1 MTTVKYF
8 IENVEDGTVLLD
20 DGNWAPFIEGNANE
34 EFTSSTDAT
43 AHIDQLQEGIYRIF
57 TRYYRTNEL

>member
-20 DGNWAPFIEGNANE
+20 NGNWAPFIESNLNE
-34 EFTSSTDAT
+34 EFDSAADAVT
-43 AHIDQLQEGIYRIF
+43 HIDQLQEGIYRIF
-57 TRYYRTNEL
+57 TRYYRTNG